1 MPCTQSSIRRDKK
14 KRKLRPGETVRADGR
29 YQFKYQLNGKPK
41 FFYSWKLEPTDPL
54 PAGKKPCKSLR
65 ELEKD
70 LEIRSAICPN
80 RDDDTMTVMELVQR
94 YLAVKTGVKPNT
106 RTNYNFVV
114 NLLAKDPFSQK
125 PIGKV
130 KMSDAK
136 LWLVKMQSEGKGY
149 SSIHSVRGVVRPAFQ
164 MAVDDEILWRN
175 PFNFEMKEIL
185 INDSVKREA
194 VSRKDMRLFLEFL
207 KNDRHYKK
215 YYEAIFILFHTGMR
229 ISEFCGLT
237 VGDVDMENRTINV
250 DKQLQRDT
258 TGRRYIISTKTKA
271 GARMLPMTEEVYQCF
286 AEILRRRKSP
296 RVETMID
303 GHGNF
308 LYYDKNGN
316 PLVAM
321 HWEHYFGR
329 AVNKYNRIYRYQL
342 PTITPHVCRHTY
354 CTNMAL
360 SGISAK
366 TLQYLMGHSDISI
379 TLNGSVK

>member
-29 YQFKYQLNGKPK
+29 YQFKYQLNGNPK
-41 FFYSWKLEPTDPL
+41 FFYSWKLEPTNPL

-106 RTNYNFVV
+106 RTNYNFIV
-114 NLLAKDPFSQK
+114 NLLAKDSFSQK

-175 PFNFEMKEIL
+175 PFNFEMKKIL

-215 YYEAIFILFHTGMR
+215 AD
-229 ISEFCGLT
+229 C
-237 VGDVDMENRTINV
+237 
-250 DKQLQRDT
+250 
-258 TGRRYIISTKTKA
+258 IIK
-271 GARMLPMTEEVYQCF
+271 
-286 AEILRRRKSP
+286 
-296 RVETMID
+296 
-303 GHGNF
+303 
-308 LYYDKNGN
+308 
-316 PLVAM
+316 
-321 HWEHYFGR
+321 
-329 AVNKYNRIYRYQL
+329 
-342 PTITPHVCRHTY
+342 
-354 CTNMAL
+354 
-360 SGISAK
+360 
-366 TLQYLMGHSDISI
+366 
-379 TLNGSVK
+379 LNT